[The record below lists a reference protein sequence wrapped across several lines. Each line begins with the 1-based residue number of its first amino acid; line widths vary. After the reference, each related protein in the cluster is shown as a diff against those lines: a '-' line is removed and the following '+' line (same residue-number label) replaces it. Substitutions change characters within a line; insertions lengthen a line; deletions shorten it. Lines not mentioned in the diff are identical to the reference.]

1 MSEVTVRFLGTGDA
15 FGSGGRFQTCI
26 CVESEES
33 RFLIDFGASSLIAMK
48 CQGVNTSDIDAIF
61 LSHLHGDH
69 FGGLPFLF
77 LHEQLV
83 SKRTRPITI
92 AGPPGLE
99 KRVYEA
105 MEAFF
110 PGSSRIKRRFA
121 VDFVELAERTP
132 IEIGKVRATSFPV
145 VHPSGSPSLALR
157 IECGGKVIAYSGDT
171 EWTDALVAAAA
182 GADLFVSEAYYFSKS
197 MKFHLDYRTL
207 MDHRA
212 ELRCERLMLTHAS
225 EDLLGRLGELEAEC
239 AQDGQWF
246 IV

>member
-1 MSEVTVRFLGTGDA
+1 MSEVTVKFLGTGDA
-15 FGSGGRFQTCI
+15 FGSGGRFQTCMY
-26 CVESEES
+26 VESEES

-48 CQGVNTSDIDAIF
+48 RQGVSTSDIDAIF

-77 LHEQLV
+77 LNEQLV
-83 SKRTRPITI
+83 SKRTRPLTI

-110 PGSSRIKRRFA
+110 PGSSRMQRKFA
-121 VDFVELAERTP
+121 VDFVELETRTP
-132 IEIGKVRATSFPV
+132 VEVGKVRATSFPV

-171 EWTDALVAAAA
+171 EWTDALVEAAA
-182 GADLFVSEAYYFSKS
+182 GADVFVSEAYYFSKP

-212 ELRCERLMLTHAS
+212 ELRCGRLVLTHSS
-225 EDLLGRLGELEAEC
+225 EDLLGRLGELEVEC
-239 AQDGQWF
+239 AQDGQCL
-246 IV
+246 VV